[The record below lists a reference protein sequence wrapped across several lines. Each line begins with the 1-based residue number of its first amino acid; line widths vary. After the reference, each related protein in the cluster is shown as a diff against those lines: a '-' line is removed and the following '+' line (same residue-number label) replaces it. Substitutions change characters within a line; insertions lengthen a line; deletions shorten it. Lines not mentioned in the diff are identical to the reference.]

1 LTEDELNRL
10 TSLWSVSARTA
21 ELVASLTRL
30 HGTSSHETDAEW
42 QAWLDRVREDLEL
55 YEQVRDDFRMVPT
68 LVSPDDLPLLAA
80 RIEQDS
86 IVAEAVARRLAGKPA
101 AAAQRVRSK
110 LDRLSGLLSVAHG
123 LNNS

>member
-1 LTEDELNRL
+1 MTGHELNRL

-30 HGTSSHETDAEW
+30 DRASRPETDAEW

-55 YEQVRDDFRMVPT
+55 YEQVRDDFRMVSRF
-68 LVSPDDLPLLAA
+68 VAADDLPLLAA

-86 IVAEAVARRLAGKPA
+86 IVAEAVARRFAGKPA

-123 LNNS
+123 YGNK